1 MSLSLEEIAKNVQTC
16 REKVAAALAKAGRND
31 GVTIVAAV
39 KTQPKELIEQ
49 VVRAGLIDNIG
60 DNRVQEFMANYDP
73 ALKVNRHFI
82 GRLQT
87 NKVKYIIDKVCLI
100 HSLDRDDL
108 AYEID
113 RQARKHSLTADCLVE
128 VNMGSE
134 ISKGGVEPKEALSFA
149 ESVKKYP
156 NVRVKGLMSV
166 LPNTDDGEKLI
177 AMYRDL
183 HSLFLDM
190 KERFDG
196 IDILSCG
203 MTNDYELA
211 VTYGGSNMIR
221 PGRVLFGD
229 RVYKTEQING

>member
-134 ISKGGVEPKEALSFA
+134 ISKGGVEPEEALSL
-149 ESVKKYP
+149 P
-156 NVRVKGLMSV
+156 RV
-166 LPNTDDGEKLI
+166 
-177 AMYRDL
+177 
-183 HSLFLDM
+183 
-190 KERFDG
+190 
-196 IDILSCG
+196 
-203 MTNDYELA
+203 
-211 VTYGGSNMIR
+211 
-221 PGRVLFGD
+221 
-229 RVYKTEQING
+229 

>member
-1 MSLSLEEIAKNVQTC
+1 MEEIAKNVQTC
-16 REKVAAALAKAGRND
+16 RSNVASALKAAGRSD

-73 ALKVNRHFI
+73 DLKVNRHFI

-113 RQARKHSLTADCLVE
+113 KQARKHSLVMNCLIE

-134 ISKGGVEPKEALSFA
+134 ISKGGVQPDEVLAFA

-156 NVRVKGLMSV
+156 NVCVKGLMSV
-166 LPNTDDGEKLI
+166 LPNTQDEQALI

-183 HSLFLDM
+183 HAIYLNMRTKFEGVDT
-190 KERFDG
+190 
-196 IDILSCG
+196 LSCG

-211 VTYGGSNMIR
+211 ITYGGSNMIR

-229 RVYKTEQING
+229 RVYNTEQING

>member
-1 MSLSLEEIAKNVQTC
+1 MSLSLEEIRQNVQKC
-16 REKVAAALAKAGRND
+16 RDNVARALAEAGRTD
-31 GVTIVAAV
+31 GVTMVAAV

-60 DNRVQEFMANYDP
+60 DNRVQELIANYDP
-73 ALKVNRHFI
+73 SLKVARHFI

-113 RQARKHSLTADCLVE
+113 KQARKRSLIANCLVE

-134 ISKGGVEPKEALSFA
+134 ISKGGVPPEEALLFA

-156 NVRVKGLMSV
+156 NVCVKGLMSV
-166 LPNTDDGEKLI
+166 LPNTEDKNALI
-177 AMYRDL
+177 RMYRDL
-183 HSLFLDM
+183 NLLYSDM
-190 KERFDG
+190 KRRFDG
-196 IDILSCG
+196 IEVLSCG

-221 PGRVLFGD
+221 LGRVLFGE

>member
-1 MSLSLEEIAKNVQTC
+1 MEEIAKNVQTC

-128 VNMGSE
+128 VNIGSE
-134 ISKGGVEPKEALSFA
+134 ISKGGVEPEEALSFA

-156 NVRVKGLMSV
+156 
-166 LPNTDDGEKLI
+166 
-177 AMYRDL
+177 